1 MLYIQETVDFIE
13 KSLFKNKSRTF
24 LIIIM
29 IIICGGAFLLYKQK
43 KESYVNNTSN
53 VEHFDGTGK
62 VFSWHSNPHPGPCNA
77 SCGCFPGSYVRPGA
91 APGGGCKG
99 C

>member
-1 MLYIQETVDFIE
+1 MVNYLS
-13 KSLFKNKSRTF
+13 KLFKQKSITF
-24 LIIIM
+24 YIIIA
-29 IIICGGAFLLYKQK
+29 IIICGGAFLLYKQQK
-43 KESYVNNTSN
+43 QESYVNNTNN

-91 APGGGCKG
+91 TPGGGCKG

>member
-1 MLYIQETVDFIE
+1 MVNYLS
-13 KSLFKNKSRTF
+13 KLFKQKSITF
-24 LIIIM
+24 YIIIA

-43 KESYVNNTSN
+43 TQQESYVNNTSN

>member
-1 MLYIQETVDFIE
+1 MSGLYIQETFDLIN
-13 KSLFKNKSRTF
+13 KNKLRTVLIF
-24 LIIIM
+24 IIIF
-29 IIICGGAFLLYKQK
+29 GGIYLLK
-43 KESYVNNTSN
+43 KFQTQESYVNNTSN

-77 SCGCFPGSYVRPGA
+77 SCSCYPGSYVRPGA